1 MGQSVLQLLEMESA
15 EATKGGACIGRVVRI
30 EANGDV
36 LVDFRGNRRG
46 PIRARVATTEELGG
60 AAQSVLLIFEDGNAC
75 FPVVAGVVRENIQRQ
90 EPKRS
95 LTLEATSELTITCGK
110 SSITLRRDG
119 RVVIKGTELVS
130 RASGTNKIR
139 GATVKIN

>member
-1 MGQSVLQLLEMESA
+1 MGQTVRRLLEMEGG
-15 EATKGGACIGRVVRI
+15 EAASVVCAGRVVRI

-36 LVDFRGNRRG
+36 LVDFRGNKLG
-46 PIRARVATTEELGG
+46 PIRARVATNETLDGKDEP
-60 AAQSVLLIFEDGNAC
+60 VLLLFENGDRGRPIIVGVLRDGV
-75 FPVVAGVVRENIQRQ
+75 PRR
-90 EPKRS
+90 EPKRT
-95 LTLEATSELTITCGK
+95 LVLEAADEITIAVGK

-139 GATVKIN
+139 GASVKIN